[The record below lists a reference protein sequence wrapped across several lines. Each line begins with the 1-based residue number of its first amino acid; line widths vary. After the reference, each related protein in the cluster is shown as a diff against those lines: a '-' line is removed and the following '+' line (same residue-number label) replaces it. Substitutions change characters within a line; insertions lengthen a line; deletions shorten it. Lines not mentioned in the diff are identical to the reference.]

1 MGTIS
6 WAITTVG
13 WRQLPWFG
21 VSSKEKETAWAGKH
35 VQLDANYV
43 INMLQAAEIFPYI
56 SKSTEAAAAP
66 PGKGELNHPPQPTL
80 TKACHYKNNIIV

>member
-1 MGTIS
+1 MS
-6 WAITTVG
+6 NYYR

-43 INMLQAAEIFPYI
+43 INMLQAAETFPYI

-66 PGKGELNHPPQPTL
+66 GKGELNHPPQQTL
-80 TKACHYKNNIIV
+80 TKACQNKNNIIIV